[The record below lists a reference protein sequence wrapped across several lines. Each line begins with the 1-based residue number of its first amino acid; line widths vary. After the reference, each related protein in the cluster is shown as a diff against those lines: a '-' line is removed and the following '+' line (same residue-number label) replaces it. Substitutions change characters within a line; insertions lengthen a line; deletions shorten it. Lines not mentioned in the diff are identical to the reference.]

1 MTLDEAATVQEAAEC
16 MAAREASSLL
26 VTRQGT
32 VVGLFTEQ
40 DLLRRVVGRG
50 LNPGSVTLGEVCTRN
65 LVSIGAD
72 TRCLRAIAKK
82 QAHRCRRLVAYR
94 GQRLIGLVTLT
105 NLVHALARQGR
116 GHDLVVN
123 TLGLVTIAVG
133 VGVIAVLLL
142 PLPEMVQFA
151 GGVSRR

>member
-50 LNPGSVTLGEVCTRN
+50 LNPGSVMGEVCTRN

-72 TRCLRAIAKK
+72 THCLRAIAKK
-82 QAHRCRRLVAYR
+82 QAHRCRRLVVYR
-94 GQRLIGLVTLT
+94 GQSLIGLVTLT